1 MMTKKLNIKVFS
13 DGAVLETML
22 KDLQT
27 GLVTGFTTNPSL
39 MKKAGI
45 SSYIGFAKEVLAK
58 ITDYPV
64 SFEVFADDLASVE
77 KEAEKIASLGDNV
90 YVKIP
95 VTTSTGES
103 TCPLIQKLS
112 AKGIKLNVTAIF
124 TIEQTQAVV
133 DHLTAG
139 VPAIVSV
146 FAGRIADGVPAIVSV
161 FAGRIADTGVDPMP
175 IMEEALRICRQ
186 KEGVELLWASP
197 RETYN
202 IYQADQLGVDI
213 ITCTTDLIAKLPL
226 QGKDL
231 EDYSLETVQMFLK
244 DSTSLGF
251 KILED
256 AKH

>member
-1 MMTKKLNIKVFS
+1 MMTKKLNVKVFS

-64 SFEVFADDLASVE
+64 SFEVFADDLASME

-133 DHLTAG
+133 DHL
-139 VPAIVSV
+139 
-146 FAGRIADGVPAIVSV
+146 IAGVPAIVSV

-186 KEGVELLWASP
+186 KEEVELLWASP

-256 AKH
+256 DNS

>member
-1 MMTKKLNIKVFS
+1 MMTKKLNVKVFS

-64 SFEVFADDLASVE
+64 SFEVFADDLASME

-112 AKGIKLNVTAIF
+112 AKSIKLNVTAIF

-133 DHLTAG
+133 DHLTA
-139 VPAIVSV
+139 
-146 FAGRIADGVPAIVSV
+146 GVPAIVSV

-231 EDYSLETVQMFLK
+231 KDYSLETVQMFLK

-256 AKH
+256 DNH

>member
-1 MMTKKLNIKVFS
+1 MTKKLNVKVFS

-64 SFEVFADDLASVE
+64 SFEVLADDLASME

-133 DHLTAG
+133 DHLTA
-139 VPAIVSV
+139 
-146 FAGRIADGVPAIVSV
+146 GVPAIVSV

-231 EDYSLETVQMFLK
+231 KDYSLETVQMFLK

-256 AKH
+256 ANH

>member
-1 MMTKKLNIKVFS
+1 MMTKKLNVKVFS

-45 SSYIGFAKEVLAK
+45 SSYIGFAKEVLVK

-64 SFEVFADDLASVE
+64 SFEVFADDLASME

-146 FAGRIADGVPAIVSV
+146 FAGRIAD
-161 FAGRIADTGVDPMP
+161 TGVDPMP

-186 KEGVELLWASP
+186 KEEVELLWASP

-231 EDYSLETVQMFLK
+231 EDYSLEAVQMFLK

>member
-1 MMTKKLNIKVFS
+1 MTKKLSVKVFS

-64 SFEVFADDLASVE
+64 SFEVFADDLASME
-77 KEAEKIASLGDNV
+77 KETEKITSLGDNV

-146 FAGRIADGVPAIVSV
+146 FAGRIAD
-161 FAGRIADTGVDPMP
+161 TGVDPIP
-175 IMEEALRICRQ
+175 IMEEARRICRQ

-256 AKH
+256 DNQ

>member
-1 MMTKKLNIKVFS
+1 MMTKKLNVKVFS

-39 MKKAGI
+39 MKKADI
-45 SSYIGFAKEVLAK
+45 SSYIGFAKEVLAQ

-64 SFEVFADDLASVE
+64 SFEVFADDLASME
-77 KEAEKIASLGDNV
+77 KEAEKIASLGNNV

-133 DHLTAG
+133 DHLTA
-139 VPAIVSV
+139 
-146 FAGRIADGVPAIVSV
+146 GVPAIVSV

-244 DSTSLGF
+244 DSTSVGF

-256 AKH
+256 DNH

>member
-1 MMTKKLNIKVFS
+1 MMTKKLNVKVFS

-64 SFEVFADDLASVE
+64 SFEVFADDLASME
-77 KEAEKIASLGDNV
+77 KEAEKIAGLGDNV

-133 DHLTAG
+133 DHLTA
-139 VPAIVSV
+139 
-146 FAGRIADGVPAIVSV
+146 GVPAIVSV

>member
-1 MMTKKLNIKVFS
+1 MMTKKLNVKVFS

-64 SFEVFADDLASVE
+64 SFEVFADDLASME

-95 VTTSTGES
+95 ITTSTGES

-133 DHLTAG
+133 DHLTA
-139 VPAIVSV
+139 
-146 FAGRIADGVPAIVSV
+146 GVPAIVSV

>member
-1 MMTKKLNIKVFS
+1 
-13 DGAVLETML
+13 ML

-27 GLVTGFTTNPSL
+27 GLITGFTTNPSL

-64 SFEVFADDLASVE
+64 SFEVFADDLASME

-146 FAGRIADGVPAIVSV
+146 FAGRIAD
-161 FAGRIADTGVDPMP
+161 TGVDPMP

-186 KEGVELLWASP
+186 KEEVELLWASP

-256 AKH
+256 ANH

>member
-1 MMTKKLNIKVFS
+1 MTKKLNVKVFS

-45 SSYIGFAKEVLAK
+45 SSYIGFAKKVLAK

-64 SFEVFADDLASVE
+64 SFEVFADDLASME
-77 KEAEKIASLGDNV
+77 KEAEKIAGLGDNV

-133 DHLTAG
+133 DHLTA
-139 VPAIVSV
+139 
-146 FAGRIADGVPAIVSV
+146 GVPAIVSV

-256 AKH
+256 ANQ

>member
-1 MMTKKLNIKVFS
+1 MMTKKLNVKVFS

-64 SFEVFADDLASVE
+64 SFEVFADDLASME
-77 KEAEKIASLGDNV
+77 KKAEKIASLGDNV

-146 FAGRIADGVPAIVSV
+146 FAGRIAD
-161 FAGRIADTGVDPMP
+161 TGVDPMP

-186 KEGVELLWASP
+186 KEEVELLWASP

-256 AKH
+256 DNH

>member
-1 MMTKKLNIKVFS
+1 MMTKKLNVKVFS

-39 MKKAGI
+39 MKKADI
-45 SSYIGFAKEVLAK
+45 SSYIGFAKEVLAQ

-64 SFEVFADDLASVE
+64 SFEVFADDLASME
-77 KEAEKIASLGDNV
+77 KEAEKIASLGNNV

-133 DHLTAG
+133 DHLTA
-139 VPAIVSV
+139 
-146 FAGRIADGVPAIVSV
+146 GVPAIVSV

-256 AKH
+256 DNH

>member
-1 MMTKKLNIKVFS
+1 MTKKLNVKVFS

-64 SFEVFADDLASVE
+64 SFEVFADDLASME

-133 DHLTAG
+133 DHL
-139 VPAIVSV
+139 
-146 FAGRIADGVPAIVSV
+146 IAGVPAIVSV

-256 AKH
+256 DNH

>member
-1 MMTKKLNIKVFS
+1 MMTKKLNVKVFS

-64 SFEVFADDLASVE
+64 SFEVFADDLASME

-124 TIEQTQAVV
+124 TVEQTQAVV
-133 DHLTAG
+133 DHL
-139 VPAIVSV
+139 
-146 FAGRIADGVPAIVSV
+146 IAGVPAIVSV

-186 KEGVELLWASP
+186 KEEVELLWASP

-256 AKH
+256 DNS

>member
-1 MMTKKLNIKVFS
+1 MTKKLNVKVFS

-64 SFEVFADDLASVE
+64 SFEVFADDLASME

-146 FAGRIADGVPAIVSV
+146 FAS
-161 FAGRIADTGVDPMP
+161 RIADTGVDPMP

-231 EDYSLETVQMFLK
+231 KDYSLETVQMFLK

-256 AKH
+256 ANH

>member
-1 MMTKKLNIKVFS
+1 MTKKLNVKVFS

-146 FAGRIADGVPAIVSV
+146 FAGRIAD
-161 FAGRIADTGVDPMP
+161 TGVDPMP

>member
-1 MMTKKLNIKVFS
+1 MMTKKLNVKVFS

-64 SFEVFADDLASVE
+64 SFEVFADDLASME

-103 TCPLIQKLS
+103 TCPVIQKLS

-146 FAGRIADGVPAIVSV
+146 FAGRIAD
-161 FAGRIADTGVDPMP
+161 TGVDPMP

-186 KEGVELLWASP
+186 KEEVELLWASP

-256 AKH
+256 DNH

>member
-1 MMTKKLNIKVFS
+1 MMTKKLNVKVFS

-64 SFEVFADDLASVE
+64 SFEVFADDLASME

-133 DHLTAG
+133 DHLTA
-139 VPAIVSV
+139 
-146 FAGRIADGVPAIVSV
+146 RVPAIVSV

>member
-1 MMTKKLNIKVFS
+1 MTKKLNVKVFS

-64 SFEVFADDLASVE
+64 SFEVFADDLASME
-77 KEAEKIASLGDNV
+77 KEAEKIASLVDNV

-124 TIEQTQAVV
+124 TIEQTQTVV
-133 DHLTAG
+133 DHLTA
-139 VPAIVSV
+139 
-146 FAGRIADGVPAIVSV
+146 GVPAIVSV

-175 IMEEALRICRQ
+175 IMGEALRICRQ

-213 ITCTTDLIAKLPL
+213 ITCTSDLIAKLPL

-256 AKH
+256 DNQ